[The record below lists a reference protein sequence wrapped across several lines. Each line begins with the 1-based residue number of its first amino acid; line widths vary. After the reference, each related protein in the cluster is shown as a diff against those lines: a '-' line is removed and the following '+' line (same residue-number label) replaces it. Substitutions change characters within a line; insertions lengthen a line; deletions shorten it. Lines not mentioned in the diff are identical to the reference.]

1 MSAHALTE
9 GIIAVWGSLIRRFPK
24 KHTQK
29 KQIQNKTVGL
39 NVTVMQV
46 GCQHIH
52 MMCEVQVIVMYI

>member
-29 KQIQNKTVGL
+29 TDTKQNCRTERHSYASGL
-39 NVTVMQV
+39 PAYSYDV
-46 GCQHIH
+46 
-52 MMCEVQVIVMYI
+52 

>member
-1 MSAHALTE
+1 MSVHALTE

-29 KQIQNKTVGL
+29 NRYKNKTVGL

-52 MMCEVQVIVMYI
+52 MMCEVQLIVMYI